1 MDFVG
6 AISREIFDIS
16 WYWWIVLTFII
27 AGIWIWRRS
36 KVEALLVGYIVLILI
51 VTLFNRPFTVMEPQ
65 LSLFWSYGKS
75 EYVSEVLLNYILFI
89 PLGVLLSLCIKN
101 RNVVL
106 RNWLFAV
113 SLSLSIEMLQFVFNR
128 GLFEFDDVLGN
139 SVGCLIGTLIVNLV
153 RRVKKIVARKVR

>member
-1 MDFVG
+1 
-6 AISREIFDIS
+6 
-16 WYWWIVLTFII
+16 
-27 AGIWIWRRS
+27 
-36 KVEALLVGYIVLILI
+36 
-51 VTLFNRPFTVMEPQ
+51 MEPQ